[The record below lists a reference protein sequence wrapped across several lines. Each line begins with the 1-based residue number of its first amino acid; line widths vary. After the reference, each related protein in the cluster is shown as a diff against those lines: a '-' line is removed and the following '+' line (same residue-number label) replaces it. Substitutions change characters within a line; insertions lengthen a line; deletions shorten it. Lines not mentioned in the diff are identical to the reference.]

1 MSKANEAAAWAEA
14 IARDDTNGYD
24 QANRWGPDWDCSS
37 IPIQAYE
44 NAGVPVKSRGATY
57 TGNMTPAFLAC
68 GFRDVKD
75 SVDLTTGAGLQRGD
89 VLVNVA
95 HHAAICLGNGKI
107 VNAGGNEF
115 SGVTGGQSGD
125 QTGREIRVMPYYLFP
140 RGWDH
145 VLRYE
150 EEDPGDPS
158 PAARD
163 DSCYTVRSGD
173 TLSGIAAAY
182 GVDVYALAKENG
194 IVSIDLIYP
203 GQVLRI
209 PGAGQATQPEPAAPG
224 REETE
229 QERIAA
235 LARAVIAGEYGNG
248 LVRMLRLGKD
258 YKAVQAEVNR
268 LLT

>member
-1 MSKANEAAAWAEA
+1 MSKANEAAAWSEA
-14 IARDDTNGYD
+14 IAWDDTNGYD
-24 QANRWGPDWDCSS
+24 QTNRWGPDWDCSS
-37 IPIQAYE
+37 LPIRAYE
-44 NAGVPVKSRGATY
+44 LAGVPVRLHGAGY
-57 TGNMTPAFLAC
+57 TGNMVPAFLAC

-75 SVDLTTGAGLQRGD
+75 SVDLATGAGLQRGD

-115 SGVTGGQSGD
+115 GGVTGGQSGD

-140 RGWDH
+140 KGWDH
-145 VLRYE
+145 VLRYIE
-150 EEDPGDPS
+150 EEPGEP
-158 PAARD
+158 PQAREEN
-163 DSCYTVRSGD
+163 SYTVRSGD

-182 GVDVYALAKENG
+182 GVDMYALAKENG
-194 IVSIDLIYP
+194 IVNIDLIFP

-209 PGAGQATQPEPAAPG
+209 PGAGQAQDTQPEPG
-224 REETE
+224 GEKTE

-248 LVRMLRLGKD
+248 LIRMLRLGKD
-258 YKAVQAEVNR
+258 YKAVQTEVNR